1 MYNWSVDIK
10 RLKRNK
16 KKYEIWKLEQMINFG
31 FKNKKIS
38 EKKLKKYFNLLN
50 IDSDKKNFFNLILYG
65 KKPSFD

>member
-1 MYNWSVDIK
+1 MYNWSIDTK
-10 RLKRNK
+10 RLKKNK

-38 EKKLKKYFNLLN
+38 EKKLKKYFNFLN
-50 IDSDKKNFFNLILYG
+50 IDSDKKNFLNLILYG